1 MSQLKKIV
9 SINLSLPLEDTFL
22 HESKASRT
30 YMGISNFLIQEKLIQ
45 EKNAVSKLMD
55 VQEDVPAPQLMEL
68 SLHHL

>member
-30 YMGISNFLIQEKLIQ
+30 YMVIFNFLIQEKLIQ

-55 VQEDVPAPQLMEL
+55 VQEDVSAPQLMEL

>member
-22 HESKASRT
+22 HESKTSRT
-30 YMGISNFLIQEKLIQ
+30 YMGIFIFLIQEKLIQ
-45 EKNAVSKLMD
+45 EKNAISKLMD